1 MLHNELFFSHNSEQ
15 IKNCNKNFSQK
26 TDNSTEILQEHV
38 DKGTNHYD
46 VDKMIKEKKWF
57 CSAIKFWWGFA
68 N

>member
-38 DKGTNHYD
+38 GKGTNYYD
-46 VDKMIKEKKWF
+46 VDKMIKEKK
-57 CSAIKFWWGFA
+57 
-68 N
+68 